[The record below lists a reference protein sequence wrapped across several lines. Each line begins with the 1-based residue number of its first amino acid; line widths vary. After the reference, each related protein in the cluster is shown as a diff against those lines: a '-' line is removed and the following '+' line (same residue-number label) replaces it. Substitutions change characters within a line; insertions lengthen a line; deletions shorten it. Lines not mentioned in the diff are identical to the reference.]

1 MAERIIIRQDNQFR
15 TLFFTADP
23 EDPAS
28 SEFEVIENIH
38 QLTPYGMLLSSLG
51 SCTALV
57 LHTYAQNHEIALKE
71 VEIHLDY
78 QRVFRDDCEDC
89 DEEHEYTEEITERIL
104 LKGDLPA
111 QIREKL
117 LRAAHFCPVYKMM
130 KEGIEI
136 KTELIEGSEEEN

>member
-1 MAERIIIRQDNQFR
+1 MAERIIIRQDHQFR

-28 SEFEVIENIH
+28 LEFEEIENIH
-38 QLTPYGMLLSSLG
+38 QLTPYGMLLASLG

-57 LHTYAQNHEIALKE
+57 LHTYAQNQDIALTD

-89 DEEHEYTEEITERIL
+89 DEDQEFTEEISEKIL

-117 LRAAHFCPVYKMM
+117 LRAAHLCPVYKMM
-130 KEGIEI
+130 IEGIQI
-136 KTELIEGSEEEN
+136 KTELIEGKETED